1 MEQIQVRPAG
11 LGDTD
16 GLRDLVVGLSPRSA
30 FLRFC
35 AGVGSPSSRML
46 AALLRRD
53 DRHGAWVATHGRTT
67 VGHLSWAVVSDGA
80 VEVGAMVAD
89 AWQGRGLGRA
99 LVDRGLAEAA
109 AHGARTVRLV
119 VHQENRTLLRRLA
132 AGATSVQREDYDVV
146 IDRPLADLLT
156 THRELV
162 LVA

>member
-11 LGDTD
+11 STDTD
-16 GLRDLVVGLSPRSA
+16 GLRDLVTGLSPRSA

-35 AGVGSPSSRML
+35 AGVGSPSGRML

-53 DRHGAWVATHGRTT
+53 ARHGAWVATVGRST
-67 VGHLSWAVVSDGA
+67 VGHLSWAVVDDGV

-99 LVDRGLAEAA
+99 LVDHGLAEAA
-109 AHGARTVRLV
+109 AHGASSVRLV
-119 VHQENRTLLRRLA
+119 VHHENRTLLRRLA
-132 AGATSVQREDYDVV
+132 AGAASVQREDYDVV
-146 IDRPLADLLT
+146 IDRPLVDLLT
-156 THRELV
+156 PRRDLV

>member
-11 LGDTD
+11 AADTD
-16 GLRDLVVGLSPRSA
+16 GLRDLVAGLSPRSA

-35 AGVGSPSSRML
+35 AGVGTPSARLL

-53 DRHGAWVATHGRTT
+53 RHHGAWVATHGSST
-67 VGHLSWAVVSDGA
+67 VGHLSWAVVADGV

-109 AHGARTVRLV
+109 THGARDVRLV
-119 VHQENRTLLRRLA
+119 VHHENRTLLRRLA
-132 AGATSVQREDYDVV
+132 SGATSVQREDYDVV

-156 THRELV
+156 TRSDLL

>member
-1 MEQIQVRPAG
+1 MQEIQVRPAG
-11 LGDTD
+11 AADSD
-16 GLRDLVVGLSPRSA
+16 GLRDLVTGLSPRSA

-35 AGVGSPSSRML
+35 AGVGTPSGRML

-53 DRHGAWVATHGRTT
+53 ADHGAWVAVSGRAT
-67 VGHLSWAVVSDGA
+67 VGHLSWAAVADGV

-99 LVDRGLAEAA
+99 LVDHGLAEAA
-109 AHGARTVRLV
+109 AHGASSVRLV
-119 VHQENRTLLRRLA
+119 VHHENRTLLLRLA
-132 AGATSVQREDYDVV
+132 TGAASVQREDYDVV

-156 THRELV
+156 TRRDLV

>member
-11 LGDTD
+11 AADTD
-16 GLRDLVVGLSPRSA
+16 GLRELVAGLSPRSA

-35 AGVGSPSSRML
+35 AGVGTPSGRLL

-53 DRHGAWVATHGRTT
+53 AEHGAWVATSGRAV
-67 VGHLSWAVVSDGA
+67 VGHLSWAVVADGV

-89 AWQGRGLGRA
+89 PWQGRGLGRA
-99 LVDRGLAEAA
+99 LVDHGLAEAA
-109 AHGARTVRLV
+109 ARGASHVRLV
-119 VHQENRTLLRRLA
+119 VHHENRTLLRRLV

-156 THRELV
+156 TRRDLL

>member
-1 MEQIQVRPAG
+1 MEQIQVRRAG
-11 LGDTD
+11 GDDAD
-16 GLRDLVVGLSPRSA
+16 GLRELVTGLSPRSA

-53 DRHGAWVATHGRTT
+53 ADHGAWVAVHGRTT
-67 VGHLSWAVVSDGA
+67 VGHLSWAVVADGV

-109 AHGARTVRLV
+109 AHGARSVRLV
-119 VHQENRTLLRRLA
+119 VHHENRTLLRRLA

-156 THRELV
+156 PRRDLQ

>member
-1 MEQIQVRPAG
+1 MQQIQVRPTGAHDAEGLRELVAG
-11 LGDTD
+11 L
-16 GLRDLVVGLSPRSA
+16 SQRSS

-35 AGVGSPSSRML
+35 AGVGTPSGRML

-53 DRHGAWVATHGRTT
+53 ATHGAWVATRGRAT
-67 VGHLSWAVVSDGA
+67 VGHLSWAVVADGV

-89 AWQGRGLGRA
+89 EWQGRGLGRA
-99 LVDRGLAEAA
+99 LVDRGLGEAA
-109 AHGARTVRLV
+109 AHGARSVQLV
-119 VHQENRTLLRRLA
+119 VHHENRTLLRRLA

-156 THRELV
+156 PRRDLQ